1 MNDSPAEESQ
11 SLDDSFVQERT
22 RYVKERV
29 TDLYPYRINGKV
41 NQVVGLVIEGK
52 GPISS
57 IGDSAVIYPVDGSSP
72 IDAEVVG
79 FKEGKTLLMPLG
91 ELRGVGIGS
100 KILSRKQAVN
110 VPVGQGLLGR
120 VIDGLG
126 NPMDGKGPLFCS
138 ETIPVYRETVNP
150 MLKKRITEPL
160 DLGVRSLNGLLT
172 CAKGQRMGIF
182 AGSGVGKSVLLGM
195 IARHT
200 EAKVNVIGLIGERGR
215 EVREFI
221 ERDLGE
227 GINQSIVIV
236 ATSDQPPLIRVR
248 GAFLTVAIA
257 EYFRDKGNDVLL
269 LMDSLTRFGMAQREV
284 GLAIGEPPTSKGYTP
299 SVFSLLTKLLERT
312 GNGEEGDGTMTAIYT
327 VLVEG
332 DDLDDPIADS
342 ARSILDGHIVLSRK
356 LADMNQYPPVD
367 VLRSVSRTMKDIV
380 SKEQI
385 DYAARIV
392 EILAELE
399 KAEDL
404 INIGAYN
411 PGSNKKIDYAISM
424 MEKTKIFLSQGIDEK
439 ANLEE
444 ALNSMK
450 ILFYV

>member
-1 MNDSPAEESQ
+1 MDTGSDRGSIDV
-11 SLDDSFVQERT
+11 SI
-22 RYVKERV
+22 KEKLSGFYPFRV
-29 TDLYPYRINGKV
+29 YGKV

-52 GPISS
+52 GPMSS
-57 IGDSAVIYPVDGSSP
+57 IGDSALIYPVEGTSP
-72 IDAEVVG
+72 IDGEVVG
-79 FKEGKTLLMPLG
+79 FREGKTLLMPLG

-100 KILSRKQAVN
+100 KILSKKQTVEAM
-110 VPVGQGLLGR
+110 VGSGLLGR

-126 NPMDGKGPLFCS
+126 NPMDGEGPLNC
-138 ETIPVYRETVNP
+138 TAAVPIYRDTVNP
-150 MLKKRITEPL
+150 MKKQRITEPL
-160 DLGVRSLNGLLT
+160 DLGVRSINGLLT
-172 CAKGQRMGIF
+172 CGKGQRMGIF

-200 EAKVNVIGLIGERGR
+200 EAHVNVIGLIGERGR

-221 ERDLGE
+221 ERDLGD
-227 GINQSIVIV
+227 GIERSIVIV

-248 GAFLTVAIA
+248 AAFLTVAIA
-257 EYFRDKGNDVLL
+257 EYFRDQGKDVLL

-299 SVFSLLTKLLERT
+299 SVFSLLSKLLERT
-312 GNGEEGDGTMTAIYT
+312 GNGEGQGTMTAIYT

-342 ARSILDGHIVLSRK
+342 SRAILDGHIVLSRK
-356 LADMNQYPPVD
+356 LADVNHYPPID

-385 DYAARIV
+385 EYSTRIL
-392 EILAELE
+392 EILSEFE

-411 PGSNKKIDYAISM
+411 PGSNKKIDYALSM
-424 MEKTKIFLSQGIDEK
+424 VDRTKVFLTQGVDEMTT
-439 ANLEE
+439 LEE

>member
-1 MNDSPAEESQ
+1 MDMQIDEKALAVREV
-11 SLDDSFVQERT
+11 L
-22 RYVKERV
+22 
-29 TDLYPYRINGKV
+29 TDFYPYKVYGKV

-57 IGDSAVIYPVDGSSP
+57 VGDAALIYPVDGTVP

-79 FKEGKTLLMPLG
+79 FKDGKTLLMPLG
-91 ELRGVGIGS
+91 DLRGVGIGS
-100 KILSRKQAVN
+100 KILSRKRAVN
-110 VPVGQGLLGR
+110 TFAGQGLLGR

-126 NPMDGKGPLFCS
+126 NPIDGKGPINCS
-138 ETIPVYRETVNP
+138 DVIPVYRETVNP
-150 MLKKRITEPL
+150 MKKKRITEPL
-160 DLGVRSLNGLLT
+160 DLGIRSMNGLLT
-172 CAKGQRMGIF
+172 CGKGQRLGIF

-200 EAKVNVIGLIGERGR
+200 EADVNVIGLIGERGR

-227 GINQSIVIV
+227 GLERSVVIV

-248 GAFLTVAIA
+248 GAFLTIAIA
-257 EYFRDKGNDVLL
+257 EYFRDKDNDVLL
-269 LMDSLTRFGMAQREV
+269 MMDSLTRFGMAQREV

-299 SVFSLLTKLLERT
+299 SVFSLLAKLLERS
-312 GNGEEGDGTMTAIYT
+312 GNGEEEGTMTAIYT

-342 ARSILDGHIVLSRK
+342 SRSILDGHVVLSRR
-356 LADMNQYPPVD
+356 LADMNHYPPVD
-367 VLRSVSRTMKDIV
+367 VLKSISRTMKDIV

-385 DYAARIV
+385 EYSSKIV
-392 EILAELE
+392 EILSEYE
-399 KAEDL
+399 RAEDL

-411 PGSNKKIDYAISM
+411 PGSNKRIDYAISM
-424 MEKTKIFLSQGIDEK
+424 IEK
-439 ANLEE
+439 ARAFLAQTVDQKVTLED
-444 ALNSMK
+444 AFNSMK

>member
-1 MNDSPAEESQ
+1 MNMQIDEKILSI
-11 SLDDSFVQERT
+11 
-22 RYVKERV
+22 KEAL
-29 TDLYPYRINGKV
+29 TDFYPYKVYGKV

-57 IGDSAVIYPVDGSSP
+57 VGDAALIYPVDGTPP

-79 FKEGKTLLMPLG
+79 FKDGKTLLMPLG
-91 ELRGVGIGS
+91 DLRGVGIGS

-110 VPVGQGLLGR
+110 TLAGEGLLGR

-126 NPMDGKGPLFCS
+126 KPIDGKGPINCS
-138 ETIPVYRETVNP
+138 DVIPVYRETVNP
-150 MLKKRITEPL
+150 MKKKRITKPL
-160 DLGVRSLNGLLT
+160 DLGIRSMNGLLT
-172 CAKGQRMGIF
+172 CGKGQRIGIF

-200 EAKVNVIGLIGERGR
+200 EADVNVIGLIGERGR

-227 GINQSIVIV
+227 GIERSVVIV

-248 GAFLTVAIA
+248 GAFLTIAIA
-257 EYFRDKGNDVLL
+257 EYFRDKSNDVLL
-269 LMDSLTRFGMAQREV
+269 MMDSLTRFSMAQREV

-299 SVFSLLTKLLERT
+299 SVFSLLAKLLERA
-312 GNGEEGDGTMTAIYT
+312 GNGEEEDGTMTAIYT

-342 ARSILDGHIVLSRK
+342 SRAILDGHVVLSRR
-356 LADMNQYPPVD
+356 LSDMNHYPPID
-367 VLRSVSRTMKDIV
+367 VLKSISRTMKDIV

-385 DYAARIV
+385 EYSSKIV
-392 EILAELE
+392 EILSEYDR
-399 KAEDL
+399 AEDL

-424 MEKTKIFLSQGIDEK
+424 IDKARAFLTQRVDQK
-439 ANLEE
+439 VTLED
-444 ALNSMK
+444 AVNSMK

>member
-1 MNDSPAEESQ
+1 MDMHAEA
-11 SLDDSFVQERT
+11 DERT
-22 RYVKERV
+22 GSIKEMLA
-29 TDLYPYRINGKV
+29 DFYPYRVYGKV

-57 IGDSAVIYPVDGSSP
+57 IGDSALIYPVEGTTP

-91 ELRGVGIGS
+91 DLRGVGIGS
-100 KILSRKQAVN
+100 NILSKKRTVN
-110 VPVGQGLLGR
+110 ASVGSGLLGR

-126 NPMDGKGPLFCS
+126 NPMDGKGPLNCQAS
-138 ETIPVYRETVNP
+138 IPIYRETVNP
-150 MLKKRITEPL
+150 MKKQRITEPL
-160 DLGVRSLNGLLT
+160 DLGVRSINGLLT
-172 CAKGQRMGIF
+172 CGKGQRMGIF
-182 AGSGVGKSVLLGM
+182 AGSGVGKSVLMGM

-200 EAKVNVIGLIGERGR
+200 EAQVNVIGLIGERGR

-221 ERDLGE
+221 ERDLGSGLE
-227 GINQSIVIV
+227 HSVVIV

-257 EYFRDKGNDVLL
+257 EYFRDQGHDVLL
-269 LMDSLTRFGMAQREV
+269 LMDSLTRFSMAQREV

-312 GNGEEGDGTMTAIYT
+312 GNGEGEGTMTAIYT

-342 ARSILDGHIVLSRK
+342 SRAILDGHIVLSRK
-356 LADMNQYPPVD
+356 LSDVNHYPPID

-380 SKEQI
+380 PREQI
-385 DYAARIV
+385 DYSTKIL
-392 EILAELE
+392 EILSEYE

-411 PGSNKKIDYAISM
+411 QGSNKKIDYALSM
-424 MEKTKIFLSQGIDEK
+424 VDKTKVFLTQGVDEK
-439 ANLEE
+439 ATLEE
-444 ALNSMK
+444 AFNSMK

>member
-1 MNDSPAEESQ
+1 MDISIDTNTSSIKKMLSD
-11 SLDDSFVQERT
+11 F
-22 RYVKERV
+22 
-29 TDLYPYRINGKV
+29 YPYRVYGKV

-57 IGDSAVIYPVDGSSP
+57 VGDTALIYPIDNTPP

-91 ELRGVGIGS
+91 DLRGVGIGS
-100 KILSRKQAVN
+100 RILSRRKTVDAI
-110 VPVGQGLLGR
+110 VGEGLLGR

-126 NPMDGKGPLFCS
+126 NPMDGKGPIKCNES
-138 ETIPVYRETVNP
+138 VPIYRDTVNP
-150 MLKKRITEPL
+150 MKKKRIHEPL
-160 DLGVRSLNGLLT
+160 DLGLRSINGLLT
-172 CAKGQRMGIF
+172 CGRGQRIGIF

-200 EAKVNVIGLIGERGR
+200 EANVNVIGLIGERGR

-221 ERDLGE
+221 ERDLGD
-227 GINQSIVIV
+227 GLKRSVVIV

-248 GAFLTVAIA
+248 GAFLTIAIA
-257 EYFRDKGNDVLL
+257 EYFRDRGDDVLL
-269 LMDSLTRFGMAQREV
+269 LMDSLTRFSMAQREV

-299 SVFSLLTKLLERT
+299 SVFSLLSRLLERA
-312 GNGEEGDGTMTAIYT
+312 GNGESEGTMTGIYT

-356 LADMNQYPPVD
+356 LADQNQYPPID
-367 VLRSVSRTMKDIV
+367 ILRSISRLMKDIS

-385 DYAARIV
+385 EYAGKII
-392 EILAELE
+392 EIMSEYE
-399 KAEDL
+399 RAEDL
-404 INIGAYN
+404 ISIGAYT
-411 PGSNKKIDYAISM
+411 PGSNQRIDYAISM
-424 MEKTKIFLSQGIDEK
+424 IDKVKTFLSQGIDDRVTI
-439 ANLEE
+439 EE
-444 ALNSMK
+444 TLNSMK

>member
-1 MNDSPAEESQ
+1 MDASLSRTLESVRGVL
-11 SLDDSFVQERT
+11 SDF
-22 RYVKERV
+22 
-29 TDLYPYRINGKV
+29 YPYRAYGKV

-57 IGDSAVIYPVDGSSP
+57 VGDSALIHPVDGSAP
-72 IDAEVVG
+72 IEAEVVG
-79 FKEGKTLLMPLG
+79 FREGKTLLMPLG

-100 KILSRKQAVN
+100 TIISKKQTVTAR
-110 VPVGQGLLGR
+110 VGNPLLGR

-126 NPMDGKGPLFCS
+126 NPIDGKGPLGEC
-138 ETIPVYRETVNP
+138 EAIPVYRDTVNP
-150 MLKKRITEPL
+150 MQKKRIVEPL
-160 DLGVRSLNGLLT
+160 DLGVRSMNGLLT
-172 CAKGQRMGIF
+172 CGKGQRMGIF

-200 EAKVNVIGLIGERGR
+200 EAHVNVIGLIGERGR

-221 ERDLGE
+221 ERDLGD
-227 GINQSIVIV
+227 GINHSVVIV

-257 EYFRDKGNDVLL
+257 EYFRDLGKDVLL
-269 LMDSLTRFGMAQREV
+269 LMDSLTRFSMAQREV
-284 GLAIGEPPTSKGYTP
+284 GLAVGEPPTTKGYTP

-312 GNGEEGDGTMTAIYT
+312 GNGYGEGTMTAIYT

-332 DDLDDPIADS
+332 DDLEDPIADS
-342 ARSILDGHIVLSRK
+342 ARSILDGHVVLSRK
-356 LADMNQYPPVD
+356 LSDMNHYPPID

-380 SKEQI
+380 PKEQVAYSAKLI
-385 DYAARIV
+385 
-392 EILAELE
+392 EILSEYE

-411 PGSNKKIDYAISM
+411 PGSNKRIDYALSM
-424 MEKTKIFLSQGIDEK
+424 IDKARLFLTQGIDEK
-439 ANLEE
+439 ATLEE
-444 ALNSMK
+444 AFNSMK